1 MIPANV
7 RDLLRAPATQA
18 ATIEAFAAAP
28 TADVV
33 VVVGAGV
40 EVPTGIG
47 PTRPAGRA
55 RVAAV
60 SLAVA
65 VEVATKRSVAA
76 GDAVSEPLAI
86 ADAVRV
92 LYLGPRRE
100 YAVGSLP
107 GHVAGRRRASGA
119 A

>member
-1 MIPANV
+1 MIPAHV
-7 RDLLRAPATQA
+7 RELLSAPATLA
-18 ATIEAFAAAP
+18 ATREAFVAAP
-28 TADVV
+28 RADVV

-40 EVPTGIG
+40 EVPTSIG

-60 SLAVA
+60 SL
-65 VEVATKRSVAA
+65 EVAADVARARSVAA

-86 ADAVRV
+86 VDAVRV

-107 GHVAGRRRASGA
+107 GHVAGRRRAAGDA
-119 A
+119 